1 MKLSIKRSDLER
13 LLIAGAAALV
23 LLLAAKGAQPTYP
36 VDQYAV
42 PYDDVLPDAPTLSQI
57 SGPVQSTTVYY
68 SDADGYLIPV
78 TRDVSKTDGIAK
90 ATLALMVASDENDL
104 QAARL
109 GLQTVIPEGTTFD
122 LDIADGKARIDLS
135 DAVLNMA
142 DAEQEATMVS
152 AIVQTLTEFD
162 TVNSVEFLVGG
173 QKRSKLK
180 HGTDISSEMNGD
192 LLNVESVDPT
202 GSVAGA
208 ELVRLYFPSETGR
221 VLVPVTR
228 AVFSDADVNTA
239 VLELIKGPKKD
250 SGLQHALPT
259 ECGLIDVQ
267 LTDGIATI
275 NFSQEFAQVA
285 TNSDGGQ
292 QALRA
297 LMLTCMQ
304 YPGVKQVKLQ
314 VEGKPFTLQ
323 PTEAPTFVNSATE
336 VAAQFPGVIEVD

>member
-42 PYDDVLPDAPTLSQI
+42 PYNEVLPDAPTSAQQT
-57 SGPVQSTTVYY
+57 GPVQSTTVYY

-90 ATLALMVASDENDL
+90 ATLALMVSSDENDL
-104 QAARL
+104 EAARL
-109 GLQTVIPEGTTFD
+109 GLRTVIPESTTFD

-135 DAVLNMA
+135 EEALNVA

-162 TVNSVEFLVGG
+162 TVNGVEFLVSG

-180 HGTDISSEMNGD
+180 HGTDISGEMNGE
-192 LLNVESVDPT
+192 LLNVESVEPT
-202 GSVAGA
+202 FSVAGA
-208 ELVRLYFPSETGR
+208 DLVRLYFPSETGR

-228 AVFSDADVNTA
+228 AVFSDSDVNTA
-239 VLELIKGPKKD
+239 VLELLKGPKKD
-250 SGLQHALPT
+250 SGLQNALPS
-259 ECGLIDVQ
+259 ECGLVDIQ
-267 LTDGIATI
+267 LDNGVATI
-275 NFSQEFAQVA
+275 NFSQEFANVA
-285 TNSDGGQ
+285 TNNDGGQ

-323 PTEAPTFVNSATE
+323 PTETPTFVNSATE